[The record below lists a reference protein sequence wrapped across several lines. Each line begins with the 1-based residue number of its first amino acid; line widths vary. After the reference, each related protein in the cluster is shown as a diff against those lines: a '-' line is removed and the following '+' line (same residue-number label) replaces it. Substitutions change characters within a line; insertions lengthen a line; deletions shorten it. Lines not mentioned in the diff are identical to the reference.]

1 MVLFGIIAFVVVTLS
16 GSVGFFVYTVLYPE
30 QTAVNRLERLTAAA
44 GQAEEARNYQ
54 QDVVVEQMMARL
66 GRLAQAEEEDT
77 STAEI
82 KQLLVQA
89 GYRSRNAMEIY
100 QGIRVAATLGL
111 PVLASSTYLIF
122 TTTNTAF
129 CMLLAAAAGFYG
141 SKYGL
146 SNQAT
151 ARQAAVLRAYP
162 DALDLMVISVE
173 SGLNLDQ
180 AFTRVAFEMK
190 AVSPAISEEFSLVN
204 TEISAGIDRAL
215 ALRHL
220 QERTGLDE
228 VRSLVNTLQQAERY
242 GTSIAQSLR
251 LYSQLG
257 RERRMARAEE
267 KAGQASSKLTV
278 VMIAF
283 LLPVL
288 MAVLMGPSFIRIFV
302 MD

>member
-1 MVLFGIIAFVVVTLS
+1 MVLFAILGFVVIVLS
-16 GSVGFFVYTVLYPE
+16 ASVGFFVYTVLYPE
-30 QTAVNRLERLTAAA
+30 KTAVDRLERLTLAA
-44 GQAEEARNYQ
+44 GQAKEAEKFQR
-54 QDVVVEQMMARL
+54 DVVVEQMMARL
-66 GRLAQAEEEDT
+66 GRLGQAEEENEP
-77 STAEI
+77 TAEI
-82 KQLLVQA
+82 KQMLVQA
-89 GYRSRNAMEIY
+89 GYRARNALDLF
-100 QGIRVAATLGL
+100 QGMRVAATLGL
-111 PVLASSTYLIF
+111 PVVASLTGFIF

-129 CMLLAAAAGFYG
+129 CMLLAAALGFYG
-141 SKYGL
+141 ARYAL
-146 SNQAT
+146 YQQAT

-180 AFTRVAFEMK
+180 AFKRVAFEMK
-190 AVSPAISEEFSLVN
+190 AVSPAISEEFQLVN
-204 TEISAGIDRAL
+204 TEISAGIDRAV

-220 QERTGLDE
+220 QHRCGLDE

-242 GTSIAQSLR
+242 GTSIAASLR

-302 MD
+302 ME